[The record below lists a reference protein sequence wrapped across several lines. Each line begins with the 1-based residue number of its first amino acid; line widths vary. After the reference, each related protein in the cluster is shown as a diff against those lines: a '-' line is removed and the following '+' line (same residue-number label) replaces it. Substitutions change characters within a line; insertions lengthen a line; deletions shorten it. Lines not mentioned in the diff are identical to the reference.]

1 MEYYDLTE
9 GRGLTEEDFWDD
21 ETPEDIEY
29 YIDLK
34 IHQVIKEIHAQTSYE
49 DVKDT
54 ILDSE
59 LYFSENFYNDL
70 LSSNCT
76 DEELY
81 QLILQE
87 NTEKPN
93 EY

>member
-34 IHQVIKEIHAQTSYE
+34 IHQVIEELHAQTTYKE
-49 DVKDT
+49 VQDT

-70 LSSNCT
+70 LNSNCT

-81 QLILQE
+81 QMISQE
-87 NTEKPN
+87 NTERTN